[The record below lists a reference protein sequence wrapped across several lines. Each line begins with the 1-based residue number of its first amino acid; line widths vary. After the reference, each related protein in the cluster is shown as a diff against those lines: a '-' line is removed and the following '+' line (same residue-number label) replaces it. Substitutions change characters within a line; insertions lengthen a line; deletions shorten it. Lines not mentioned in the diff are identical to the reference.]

1 MESVKVQ
8 DCLYK
13 GINAYFIGGGVSDK
27 FNNWEGCTSTN
38 SRNGSEQYIVSAFRK
53 RGANDAVTV
62 TVYG

>member
-1 MESVKVQ
+1 MEGVKVQ

-38 SRNGSEQYIVSAFRK
+38 SRNGSEQYISLSE
-53 RGANDAVTV
+53 
-62 TVYG
+62 